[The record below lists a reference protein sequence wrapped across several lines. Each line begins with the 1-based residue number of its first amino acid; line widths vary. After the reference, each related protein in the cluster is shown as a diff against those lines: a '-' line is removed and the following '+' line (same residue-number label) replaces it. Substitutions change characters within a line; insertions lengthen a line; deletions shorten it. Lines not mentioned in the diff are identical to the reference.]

1 MSEEVSYVNYRRVR
15 VGRIRAI
22 KVRVGVIRGF
32 IYGSK
37 SEVKDFKR

>member
-1 MSEEVSYVNYRRVR
+1 MSEEVSYVNYHGIR
-15 VGRIRAI
+15 VGRVRAI

-37 SEVKDFKR
+37 SEVKDFKK